1 MQSRDI
7 AVGVRQHRRAA
18 KTGRQVIDRAARADP
33 MPVAV
38 VSVRRIRNLCGTL
51 IIRVALISLAA
62 SSVIVL
68 VIPFGSAIPVNRLTA
83 P

>member
-33 MPVAV
+33 MPVAI
-38 VSVRRIRNLCGTL
+38 VSVRRIRNLQVERGD
-51 IIRVALISLAA
+51 SLPRMLA
-62 SSVIVL
+62 VVRNDVRRGL
-68 VIPFGSAIPVNRLTA
+68 HTIPTDP
-83 P
+83 